1 MPLEFVTVND
11 NVFQFLG
18 DFVPQTLHTG
28 APPLDLAC
36 AVLKFPLKNPL
47 TSMTT

>member
-1 MPLEFVTVND
+1 MSLEFVTVND

-28 APPLDLAC
+28 APPLDLTC
-36 AVLKFPLKNPL
+36 AVLKSPLENPL
-47 TSMTT
+47 HSLT